1 MQLLELYS
9 SHIQLY
15 LTPSQIQTLKI
26 LIWLL
31 TVHKTVKIERL
42 AACFPLPIKYESRR
56 KHLQRFLTLS
66 ALSLPL
72 FWFPIIQ
79 LIIQQEFREGNR
91 LIITLDRTQWKNNNV
106 LVIAVIYKKRAIPIY
121 WQVLNKRGS
130 SNLSE
135 QQAIIKPVLRLL
147 KKYELVILGDREF
160 HGVELS
166 YWLKN
171 QNKKSPNQIYFIFR
185 QKQGTHFKKHKG
197 KAQKLSRLG
206 IAPGTKVF
214 LSNINITKKKGFGR
228 FNLAAYWKRKY
239 KNKLEKADATPR
251 RRQAQGN
258 AHQAEPWYLLTN
270 LNNFEEVITIYRKRM
285 GIEAMFKDCKT
296 GGYNLEGSRANA
308 QRLTNLILLI
318 ALAYTASVIKGKSIK
333 SSGFQKYI
341 TRLTETQRKSRRHS
355 NFWVGLYGDLWII
368 AWEFLGDIV
377 REMMHYHR
385 HKLPSYQ
392 SGLKVMS
399 LLQMA

>member
-31 TVHKTVKIERL
+31 TVQKTVKIERL

-79 LIIQQEFREGNR
+79 LIIQKEFSLGSR
-91 LIITLDRTQWKNNNV
+91 LILTLDRTQWKNNNV
-106 LVIAVIYKKRAIPIY
+106 LVIAVIYKKRAIPLY

-135 QQAIIKPVLRLL
+135 QQAVIKPILRLL
-147 KKYELVILGDREF
+147 KKYELVLLGDREF

-166 YWLKN
+166 YWLKTK
-171 QNKKSPNQIYFIFR
+171 NKKSPTPIYFIFR
-185 QKQGTHFKKHKG
+185 QKQGTHFKKPKG
-197 KAQKLSRLG
+197 KHQKLSALG
-206 IAPGTKVF
+206 IVPGTKVF
-214 LSNINITKKKGFGR
+214 LSNINITKKKGFGC

-239 KNKLEKADATPR
+239 NKKSEK
-251 RRQAQGN
+251 
-258 AHQAEPWYLLTN
+258 EPWYLLTN
-270 LNNFEEVITIYRKRM
+270 LDNLEEVIKIYRSRM
-285 GIEAMFKDCKT
+285 GIEA
-296 GGYNLEGSRANA
+296 
-308 QRLTNLILLI
+308 
-318 ALAYTASVIKGKSIK
+318 
-333 SSGFQKYI
+333 
-341 TRLTETQRKSRRHS
+341 
-355 NFWVGLYGDLWII
+355 
-368 AWEFLGDIV
+368 
-377 REMMHYHR
+377 
-385 HKLPSYQ
+385 
-392 SGLKVMS
+392 
-399 LLQMA
+399 LQ

>member
-1 MQLLELYS
+1 MTELIPLLYES
-9 SHIQLY
+9 QIKLY
-15 LTPSQIQTLKI
+15 LIPSQIQTLKI
-26 LIWLL
+26 LVWLL
-31 TVHKTVKIERL
+31 TAQKTVKIERL

-56 KHLQRFLTLS
+56 KHIQRFLTLS

-79 LIIQQEFREGNR
+79 LIIQREFKCGSR
-91 LIITLDRTQWKNNNV
+91 LIITLDRTQWKNNNI
-106 LVIAVIYKKRAIPIY
+106 LVRAVIYKKRALPIY

-130 SNLSE
+130 SNLRE

-166 YWLKN
+166 YWLKT

-197 KAQKLSRLG
+197 KHQKLSGLG

-228 FNLAAYWKRKY
+228 FNWAAYWKRSY
-239 KNKLEKADATPR
+239 KNKVEK
-251 RRQAQGN
+251 
-258 AHQAEPWYLLTN
+258 EPWYLLTN
-270 LNNFEEVITIYRKRM
+270 LDNLEEIITIYRKRM
-285 GIEAMFKDCKT
+285 GIEAMFKDCKS
-296 GGYNLEGSRANA
+296 GGYNLEGSSANA

-318 ALAYTASVIKGKSIK
+318 ALASSSI
-333 SSGFQKYI
+333 
-341 TRLTETQRKSRRHS
+341 
-355 NFWVGLYGDLWII
+355 
-368 AWEFLGDIV
+368 
-377 REMMHYHR
+377 
-385 HKLPSYQ
+385 SYQ
-392 SGLKVMS
+392 GQVN
-399 LLQMA
+399 